1 MNDTLANITKTFLG
15 NADEDLEF
23 FLPASPLSPPA
34 VLPWPPPLLK
44 HKDGKQNFQESENL
58 IYLKGKKEKPS
69 CVPASQPPLPRRK
82 YAS

>member
-58 IYLKGKKEKPS
+58 IYLKGKKETSQKY
-69 CVPASQPPLPRRK
+69 CELNLHVPNNTALK
-82 YAS
+82 